1 MKSVFDFADRQG
13 LIQENVMRK
22 IKRLPEEA
30 PEIRPFTLEE
40 VNRLIRATHFWYK
53 PYLTMAFFT
62 GMRAGEQNGLMW
74 SDVLSEM
81 KPPRIFINK
90 TYVYGKESSPK
101 TKKSKRY
108 IQCLPRVLDALE
120 EQLMFTGEQEYIFLT
135 SEGRRMTPDHLR
147 KEVWVPA
154 LKRAGMEYRP
164 PLQTRHTFATMMLT
178 AGEDIGWVQNM
189 LGHSSL
195 QMIFTRYYAWIPSET
210 RSDGQAFARYAER
223 TEPGDLEN
231 PHEPWPQD
239 ASVAQEYPNIITLD
253 AYRRKKGA

>member
-1 MKSVFDFADRQG
+1 M
-13 LIQENVMRK
+13 L
-22 IKRLPEEA
+22 
-30 PEIRPFTLEE
+30 
-40 VNRLIRATHFWYK
+40 
-53 PYLTMAFFT
+53 
-62 GMRAGEQNGLMW
+62 
-74 SDVLSEM
+74 
-81 KPPRIFINK
+81 
-90 TYVYGKESSPK
+90 
-101 TKKSKRY
+101 
-108 IQCLPRVLDALE
+108 
-120 EQLMFTGEQEYIFLT
+120 TGEQEYIFLT

-231 PHEPWPQD
+231 PHEPWPQE
-239 ASVAQEYPNIITLD
+239 ASVAQECTNIVPLD